1 MPLLSSS
8 VAAPHRSMDLNLRSK
23 SLLPGPGD
31 IPASLG
37 ISGGSCMRH
46 AARPGHT
53 ALLNNVEA
61 QNGVIKK

>member
-1 MPLLSSS
+1 
-8 VAAPHRSMDLNLRSK
+8 MDLNLRSK

-37 ISGGSCMRH
+37 ISGDSCMRH

-53 ALLNNVEA
+53 ALLNNIEA